1 MKQKSFLLI
10 LKWSDGSAHSPAEV
24 CRTTK
29 KSNTKRETR
38 GRIQI
43 GKPKADQKMPQN
55 KCIQLTLDVSMVT
68 KTSDP
73 GSARTTGGFRW
84 RAWYSKVLT
93 ISLRG
98 MPWIVL

>member
-1 MKQKSFLLI
+1 M
-10 LKWSDGSAHSPAEV
+10 GSAHSPAKV

-55 KCIQLTLDVSMVT
+55 KCIQLTQTQGVPGPLVSLNGG
-68 KTSDP
+68 P
-73 GSARTTGGFRW
+73 GTAR
-84 RAWYSKVLT
+84 S
-93 ISLRG
+93 SL
-98 MPWIVL
+98 LH